1 MIANLGFGSLVIAF
15 FLTLYC
21 IVVVIWGGW
30 KHIPEF
36 LESSRLGIRLLLP
49 LVSLSTGCLLF
60 LLVNKHYEV
69 QYVYNVI
76 SEDLPEYLRFTALW
90 GGQAGSLLFWSWLVA
105 LVASWL
111 ANELWAGEIDFYPWV
126 MAVLSVT
133 LAFFLS
139 LSIFFENPFVR
150 FWELPDGS
158 RLTAM
163 LQPAGTVLSYPANG
177 YGLNPLLRHPG
188 MVLHPPLLYMG
199 FVALVVPYA
208 YGITA
213 LITNHIDDRWIKLT
227 RRWSLMAWLFL
238 SMGLI
243 MGSRWAYDVLGW
255 GGYWSW
261 DPVEIAALMPWL
273 TGTAYIH
280 SVMTQERMGM
290 FKRWNMVLIILT
302 YCLVIFGTFLTRSGV
317 LSSVHAFSQSSI
329 GPIFLVFIALTFAVS
344 LGLLLWRWGDLQ
356 EQGVMRSFFS
366 RESLFLFN
374 NLLFIGIF
382 FVCLWG
388 LMYPVV
394 YELFTG
400 QKVTIGPPFYEKATA
415 PLFLALLLLMGL
427 APLSAW
433 GHSTWKTMRKNLLK
447 PLVVSLVILVIIIL
461 AGVRFPLALIGFGLV
476 ILVVCVNLF
485 DFGRVVNLR
494 NRKTNEAVLV
504 SIWKVIVH
512 HRRRY
517 GGHLVHLGVVMIA
530 LGIMGIEMFQTET
543 QGTIARGQTI
553 KLDDYTF
560 SFRDLA
566 IFDSSDGRNIAR
578 AVIGVNRGTD
588 PVSELYPRR
597 DYYYA
602 SQQPVTVPGIH
613 STLEEDVYVIL
624 VDWQPISYQGATFK
638 IYRNPLV
645 GWMWAGAW
653 VFILGTLMAGW
664 PTLISEDVRS
674 FRSSGRFSHEDTI

>member
-21 IVVVIWGGW
+21 AVVAIWGGW
-30 KHIPEF
+30 KRSPEF
-36 LESSRLGIRLLLP
+36 LESSRLGIRLLFP
-49 LVSLSTGCLLF
+49 LVSLSTGCLPF
-60 LLVNKHYEV
+60 LLVNGHYEV

-76 SEDLPEYLRFTALW
+76 SDDLPLYLRITALW
-90 GGQAGSLLFWSWLVA
+90 GGQAGSLLFWSWLMA
-105 LVASWL
+105 MVASWL
-111 ANELWAGEIDFYPWV
+111 ANELWTGESDFYPWV
-126 MAVLSVT
+126 TAVLSLT

-139 LSIFFENPFVR
+139 LSIFLENPFVR

-158 RLTAM
+158 RLAAM
-163 LQPAGTVLSYPANG
+163 FQPVGALLTSPENG

-188 MVLHPPLLYMG
+188 MILHPPLLYMG

-208 YGITA
+208 YAISA

-243 MGSRWAYDVLGW
+243 LGSRWAYDVLGW
-255 GGYWSW
+255 GGYWGW

-280 SVMTQERMGM
+280 SVMSQERMGM

-302 YCLVIFGTFLTRSGV
+302 YSLVIFGTFLTRSGV

-329 GPIFLVFIALTFAVS
+329 GPVFLVFITITFAIS
-344 LGLLLWRWGDLQ
+344 LGLLLWRWNDLTG
-356 EQGVMRSFFS
+356 QGVMHSFFS

-374 NLLFIGIF
+374 NLIFLGIF

-388 LMYPVV
+388 LLYPVV
-394 YELFTG
+394 SELFTG

-433 GHSTWKTMRKNLLK
+433 GHSTWKTMRKNLIK
-447 PLVVSLVILVIIIL
+447 PLVVALVILAIIVL
-461 AGVRFPLALIGFGLV
+461 AGVHTPLALAGFGLV

-494 NRKTNEAVLV
+494 NRRTNEAVLV
-504 SIWKVIVH
+504 SIWKVIAH

-530 LGIMGIEMFQTET
+530 LGIIGIELFQTET
-543 QGTIARGQTI
+543 QGTVARGQTI
-553 KLDDYTF
+553 KLGDYSF
-560 SFRDLA
+560 SYRDLA
-566 IFDSSDGRNIAR
+566 IFNSNDGRNIAR
-578 AVIGVNRGTD
+578 AVIDVHRGEE
-588 PVSELYPRR
+588 PVGELYPRR

-602 SQQPVTVPGIH
+602 SQQPVTVPGIR
-613 STLEEDVYVIL
+613 SSLEEDIYVIL
-624 VDWQPISYQGATFK
+624 VDWQPISSQGATFK

-664 PTLISEDVRS
+664 PARNSYDGRS
-674 FRSSGRFSHEDTI
+674 FRPSGKTTHEDTL